1 MKKIKLFTII
11 AIAAIMSISCE
22 KDETKAVLDNS
33 KATAPSIITPA
44 DQSTYQLD
52 IAHGRDTFET
62 IAWSK
67 ADYGITLSQKSR
79 LEIDFISDEFTAPKM
94 LITTTGNEYKLTNAD
109 LNILMH
115 QKGLYH
121 TEAHDLFLRVIIT
134 AYHDSVDE
142 LVSETNKFTV
152 TPFAYVKPTLTA
164 PAGGQSFVLTK
175 NNAEES
181 FAKFEWEET
190 NYGGGLEVE
199 YYIEID
205 TVGNNFADAE
215 EIAEKSGT
223 SHIAQ
228 NKDVN
233 KALLKLNSSFEVA
246 GNYEIRVASKVN
258 GAYAPMYSDPISIT
272 LTSYDDDPLAGITK
286 TLYLIGDA
294 SDAGWDAAAALP
306 MNMDEPGIFS
316 ITTTLN
322 ADAGEGFKFLTTVG
336 NWEPMYGRVAD
347 EPFEGGSLVYRAI
360 GDPDV
365 PSIPPPPT
373 TGSYLIEVDLVKMTY
388 KVTAQ

>member
-11 AIAAIMSISCE
+11 ALTAIISISCE
-22 KDETKAVLDNS
+22 KDETKAVIDNS
-33 KATAPSIITPA
+33 KAIAPSIVTPA
-44 DQSTYQLD
+44 NESTYQLD

-62 IAWSK
+62 IAWTQ
-67 ADYGITLSQKSR
+67 AEYGITLAQKSR
-79 LEIDFISDEFTAPKM
+79 LELDFISDAFSAPKM

-109 LNILMH
+109 LNLLMF
-115 QKGLYH
+115 QKGMFH
-121 TEAHDLFLRVIIT
+121 TEAHDLFLRVIVT
-134 AYHDSVDE
+134 AYSDAVDT
-142 LVSETNKFTV
+142 LISETNKITV
-152 TPFAYVKPTLTA
+152 TPFAYIKPTLTA
-164 PAGGQSFVLTK
+164 PASGLSFVLTK
-175 NNAEES
+175 SSAEES

-205 TVGNNFADAE
+205 TAGNDFANAV

-223 SHIAQ
+223 SHVAQ
-228 NKDVN
+228 YKDVN

-246 GNYEIRVASKVN
+246 GNYEIRVASKIN

-286 TLYLIGDA
+286 TLYVIGDA
-294 SDAGWDAAAALP
+294 SDAGWTAENALP
-306 MNMDEPGIFS
+306 MNMDEPGKFS
-316 ITTTLN
+316 ITTNLN
-322 ADAGEGFKFLTTVG
+322 ADATEGFKFLTTLG

-347 EPFEGGSLVYRAI
+347 EPFEGGSLVYRAV